1 MADMSTPPDPTTEPD
16 PLFCARLTAITRD
29 GAYLGLAL
37 NDILIAVNGVPFAHP
52 KADLPRAL
60 SQLVRGRAAL
70 TFRRDNDDFTVIATT
85 PALGAWDPEPAM
97 QSVVKKR
104 ISAAALTNWEIYT
117 CDDGTYDL
125 QPMSPSLLALIAAPL
140 WLAQARLWI
149 PLATIMSVTII
160 TSPFGFFMASAV
172 YGLASVYV
180 WRMSQT
186 LFRADREGKGYER
199 TLVMAAPSET
209 AVHEYL
215 NKWKPELAY
224 VHAIKASKVAA
235 E

>member
-1 MADMSTPPDPTTEPD
+1 MVDTPDTPNPTPEQT
-16 PLFCARLTAITRD
+16 PLFCARLTAVTRE
-29 GAYLGLAL
+29 GAHLGLAL
-37 NDILIAVNGVPFAHP
+37 NDILIAINGVPFAHE
-52 KADLPRAL
+52 KKDLPYHL
-60 SQLVRGRAAL
+60 THLVRGRAAL

-125 QPMSPSLLALIAAPL
+125 QAMSPSLLALIAAPL

-149 PLATIMSVTII
+149 PLATISSVTII

-172 YGLASVYV
+172 Y
-180 WRMSQT
+180 
-186 LFRADREGKGYER
+186 
-199 TLVMAAPSET
+199 
-209 AVHEYL
+209 
-215 NKWKPELAY
+215 
-224 VHAIKASKVAA
+224 
-235 E
+235 